1 MLLKKTLEISLKIK
15 GMFRFICKRRWPHSY
30 HYQITTDAIPIKREK
45 AAFLITILERV
56 SDIYATLPT
65 FVGNKTLFLW
75 K

>member
-30 HYQITTDAIPIKREK
+30 QITIYAIHIKQEK
-45 AAFLITILERV
+45 PAFLVTILERV
-56 SDIYATLPT
+56 SHIYATLPT
-65 FVGNKTLFLW
+65 FVGNKILFLW